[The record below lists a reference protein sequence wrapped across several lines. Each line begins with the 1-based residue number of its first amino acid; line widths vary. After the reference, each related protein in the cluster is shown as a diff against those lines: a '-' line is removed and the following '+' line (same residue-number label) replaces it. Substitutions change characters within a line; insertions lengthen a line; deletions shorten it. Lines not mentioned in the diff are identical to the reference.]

1 MGRAPGPSVRFVLI
15 LGALTALTPASIDM
29 YLPSFPELA
38 RALGAAP
45 ASVQLTLGAY
55 LVGLAVGQA
64 AYGPLADR
72 LGRRRPLMGGL
83 ALYAVA
89 SAGCALAP
97 RVDVLIALRFVQAL
111 GGAAC
116 LVIPRAIVRDR
127 FDPQASARVYSHL
140 MLVVGVAPILAPLVG
155 GQIVH
160 VAGWRAVFGVL
171 AGLGVGG
178 LLLTALALPE
188 SSPRAAAPSAGLRDY
203 GWLLTD
209 RRFVGFAAC
218 GGLAMAGMFAYIAS
232 SPFVLIELYGV
243 PPRAFGWIFGGNAA
257 ALIAASQVNGAMLLR
272 LRSET
277 ILARSITAG
286 AVIGVALVGVA
297 VTSVGGLP
305 VLLVLLFAYL
315 ASRGFL
321 QPNAVA
327 CALVDHPQ
335 RAASASA
342 LFGVVQFGGA
352 TVASALV
359 GALHDGTARPMALV
373 MGGSSVLAL
382 VAYVALARGRR

>member
-1 MGRAPGPSVRFVLI
+1 MGQGPGPSARFVLI

-38 RALGAAP
+38 RTLGAAP
-45 ASVQLTLGAY
+45 ASVQLTLSAY

-72 LGRRRPLMGGL
+72 LGRRRPLLGGL
-83 ALYAVA
+83 TLYAVA

-127 FDPQASARVYSHL
+127 FDPQASAQVYSHL

-178 LLLTALALPE
+178 FVLTAIALPE
-188 SSPRAAAPSAGLRDY
+188 SSPRATATGAGLRDY
-203 GWLLTD
+203 GRLLAD

-257 ALIAASQVNGAMLLR
+257 ALIAASQVNGALLLR
-272 LRSET
+272 LRAET
-277 ILARSITAG
+277 ILARSIIAG
-286 AVIGVALVGVA
+286 AVIGVGLVGVA

-305 VLLVLLFAYL
+305 LLFALLFAYL

-327 CALVDHPQ
+327 CALADHPQ

-359 GALHDGTARPMALV
+359 GVLHDGTARPMALV

>member
-1 MGRAPGPSVRFVLI
+1 MGQAPGPSVRFVLI

-38 RALGAAP
+38 RTLGAAP
-45 ASVQLTLGAY
+45 ASVQLTLSAY

-72 LGRRRPLMGGL
+72 LGRRRPLLGGL

-155 GQIVH
+155 GHIVH
-160 VAGWRAVFGVL
+160 FAGWRAVFGVL
-171 AGLGVGG
+171 TGLGLGG
-178 LLLTALALPE
+178 VVLTALALPE
-188 SSPRAAAPSAGLRDY
+188 SSPRAATTGAGLRDY
-203 GWLLTD
+203 ARLLTD
-209 RRFVGFAAC
+209 RRFAGFAAC

-257 ALIAASQVNGAMLLR
+257 ALIAASQINGALLLR
-272 LRSET
+272 LRAET
-277 ILARSITAG
+277 ILARSIIAG

-305 VLLVLLFAYL
+305 VLLALLFAYL

-327 CALVDHPQ
+327 CALADHPQ

-382 VAYVALARGRR
+382 VAYVALARKQR

>member
-1 MGRAPGPSVRFVLI
+1 MGHAPGPSVRFVLI

-38 RALGAAP
+38 RTLGAAP
-45 ASVQLTLGAY
+45 TSVQLTLSAY

-72 LGRRRPLMGGL
+72 LGRRRPLLGGL

-178 LLLTALALPE
+178 FVLTALALPE
-188 SSPRAAAPSAGLRDY
+188 SSPRVAATGAGPRDY
-203 GWLLTD
+203 GRLLTD

-257 ALIAASQVNGAMLLR
+257 ALIAASQVNGALLLR
-272 LRSET
+272 VRAET

-286 AVIGVALVGVA
+286 AVIGVALIGAA
-297 VTSVGGLP
+297 VTSAGGLP
-305 VLLVLLFAYL
+305 VLLALLFAYL

-327 CALVDHPQ
+327 CALANHPQ